1 MGYLIGQDSQAFG
14 DIQSTITMQRW
25 LSYVTLYPTILEKR
39 VPGRLN
45 CYESLMSSVGIT
57 KEMPMEIRLLIVPL
71 VIFGLCCS
79 MYYGTME
86 KPGRGDGDVG
96 SKAFKVFP

>member
-1 MGYLIGQDSQAFG
+1 
-14 DIQSTITMQRW
+14 
-25 LSYVTLYPTILEKR
+25 
-39 VPGRLN
+39 
-45 CYESLMSSVGIT
+45 
-57 KEMPMEIRLLIVPL
+57 MEIRLLIVPL